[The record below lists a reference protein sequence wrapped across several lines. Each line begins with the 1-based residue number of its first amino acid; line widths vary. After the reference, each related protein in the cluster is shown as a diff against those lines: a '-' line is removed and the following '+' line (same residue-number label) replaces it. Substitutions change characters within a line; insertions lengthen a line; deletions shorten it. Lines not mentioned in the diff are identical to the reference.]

1 MHPKGRHLMRKA
13 FLILSVLT
21 LVACGR
27 KDDDVAADSPAAATA
42 PSLTFADFAGR
53 WSLQLL
59 GDMSDSVLA
68 TYELNATADGSS
80 WTLTPSGREPIPVR
94 AAVEGD
100 SLELDAGPYKGTT
113 PANVNVTTHAVS
125 RLEGGVLVGSFVSQ
139 YALAG
144 GDSVVRGRVRGT
156 RVP

>member
-1 MHPKGRHLMRKA
+1 MRKA
-13 FLILSVLT
+13 LLILAAMT

-27 KDDDVAADSPAAATA
+27 GGEDVGADSPAAAA

-53 WSLQLL
+53 WSIQLL
-59 GDMSDSVLA
+59 DDMSDSVLA

-80 WTLTPSGREPIPVR
+80 WTLTPAGRAPTPVR
-94 AAVEGD
+94 AAVAGD
-100 SLELDAGPYKGTT
+100 SLELDAGPYKSAA
-113 PANVNVTTHAVS
+113 PLDVNVATHAVS
-125 RLEGGVLVGSFVSQ
+125 RVQGGILIGTFVSQ
-139 YALAG
+139 YALAA

>member
-1 MHPKGRHLMRKA
+1 MAPKIFMLMA
-13 FLILSVLT
+13 AVAV
-21 LVACGR
+21 VACAR
-27 KDDDVAADSPAAATA
+27 KDENVAADSPAAASIPA
-42 PSLTFADFAGR
+42 LTFADFAGR
-53 WSLQLL
+53 WNLQLL

-80 WTLTPSGREPIPVR
+80 WTLTATGQEPIPVR

-100 SLELDAGPYKGTT
+100 SLEIDAGPFKSRA
-113 PANVNVTTHAVS
+113 PANVDVTTHGVS
-125 RLEGGVLVGSFVSQ
+125 RLEGGMLVGTFVSQ

-144 GDSVVRGRVRGT
+144 GDSVVRGRLRGS

>member
-1 MHPKGRHLMRKA
+1 MRN
-13 FLILSVLT
+13 FFVL
-21 LVACGR
+21 LAAVAVVACAR
-27 KDDDVAADSPAAATA
+27 KDDDVAADSPAAAA
-42 PSLTFADFAGR
+42 MPALTFADFAGR
-53 WSLQLL
+53 WNLQLL

-80 WTLTPSGREPIPVR
+80 WTLTPAGQDPIPVR

-100 SLELDAGPYKGTT
+100 SLEIDAGPFKSLA
-113 PANVNVTTHAVS
+113 PANVDVTTHGVS
-125 RLEGGVLVGSFVSQ
+125 RLEGGMLIGTFVTQ

-144 GDSVVRGRVRGT
+144 GDSVVRGRLRGT

>member
-1 MHPKGRHLMRKA
+1 MRRVFMLLA
-13 FLILSVLT
+13 AMT

-27 KDDDVAADSPAAATA
+27 GDDEMVADSPAAAIMPA
-42 PSLTFADFAGR
+42 PLTFSDFAGR
-53 WSLQLL
+53 WNIQLL

-80 WTLTPSGREPIPVR
+80 WTLTPAGGEPVPVR

-100 SLELDAGPYKGTT
+100 SLLIDAGPYKSTT
-113 PANVNVTTHAVS
+113 PANVDVTTHGVS
-125 RLEGGVLVGSFVSQ
+125 RLEGGMLVGTFVSQ
-139 YALAG
+139 YAMAA
-144 GDSVVRGRVRGT
+144 GDSVVRGRLRGT

>member
-27 KDDDVAADSPAAATA
+27 RDDDVAADSPAAATA
-42 PSLTFADFAGR
+42 PALTFTDFAGR
-53 WSLQLL
+53 WSIQLL
-59 GDMSDSVLA
+59 SDMSDSVLA

-80 WTLTPSGREPIPVR
+80 WTLTPSEREPIPVR
-94 AAVEGD
+94 AAVDGD

-113 PANVNVTTHAVS
+113 PVNVDVTTHAVS
-125 RLEGGVLVGSFVSQ
+125 RLEGGVLVGNFVSQ

-156 RVP
+156 RAP

>member
-1 MHPKGRHLMRKA
+1 MRKA
-13 FLILSVLT
+13 FLILAAMT

-27 KDDDVAADSPAAATA
+27 GDEDAVADSPAAAA

-68 TYELNATADGSS
+68 TYEMNATADGAS
-80 WTLTPSGREPIPVR
+80 WTLTPTGREPIPIR
-94 AAVEGD
+94 AAVDGD
-100 SLELDAGPYKGTT
+100 SLELDAGPYKSTAT
-113 PANVNVTTHAVS
+113 SDVDVTTHAVS
-125 RLEGGVLVGSFVSQ
+125 RLEGGMLVGTFVSQ
-139 YALAG
+139 YAKTT